1 MRAGQSAV
9 RANRKVIKLGCNPG
23 FIDIVQILLRGFI
36 VFMGS
41 YIRREGKGG
50 GDACESMEGQIVHDC
65 PSWGGEDARVC
76 VDIQERS

>member
-36 VFMGS
+36 VLWGHISGGRGRGEEMHA
-41 YIRREGKGG
+41 RAWKGK
-50 GDACESMEGQIVHDC
+50 
-65 PSWGGEDARVC
+65 
-76 VDIQERS
+76 